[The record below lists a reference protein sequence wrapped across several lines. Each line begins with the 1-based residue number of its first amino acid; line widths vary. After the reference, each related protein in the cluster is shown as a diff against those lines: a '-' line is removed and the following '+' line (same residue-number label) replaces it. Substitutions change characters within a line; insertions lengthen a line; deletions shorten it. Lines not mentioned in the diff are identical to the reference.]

1 MNADTATLSTRF
13 NNVINLA
20 NTKLKISDTSY
31 LLLKK
36 DTITLSNRIDALN
49 ADTLY
54 LSNKIK
60 SILAST
66 NGAID
71 NLNADQSIINN
82 ALIAD
87 TAYLALTKLNKK
99 DTITLSNRIDAL
111 NADTLY
117 LANRINAILASTN
130 LVIDNSNASQ
140 NEINKALIADTST
153 LIARF
158 DQKFNTADTSFLL
171 QKKDTISLS
180 NRIEALNADTATL
193 IARFDQKFNTSDTS
207 FLLQK
212 KDTITLSN
220 RIDALNADTSTLI
233 ARFDQKLNFA
243 DTTLMLTNRIKRDTS
258 FLLQKKDT
266 ITLSNRIEALNKDT
280 ATLST
285 RFGLKLNIS
294 DTAFLLQKRDTIAL
308 SNRINALVADTLSLA
323 SRILSNSISIIDL
336 TSKMVVLNNT
346 DLNLQ
351 SQIDNKIDKKD
362 TNAIF
367 SPFRDNINALIL
379 DTTTFADRLNKKVNY
394 SDTANMLNAYR
405 TKINSLIADTIYQ
418 SGINTTQGN
427 LINSLI
433 ADSSTLVERFN
444 LKLNISDT
452 ANMLKSYSDKIN
464 ALILDTVSLASRI
477 TNSTNTLLSTYLM
490 KADTITLSN
499 RINALNKDTATLIG
513 RFALKLNASDTSSML
528 NNYRNAIN
536 SLIADTVSLA
546 SRIGTSVSVI
556 NGIVADTARL
566 NATKL
571 NVTDTAN
578 MLSSYKNNI
587 SSLIADTV
595 VLAAKINTK
604 QDLIQEVSDETI
616 ASANQSGTTQTFNLT
631 QIPSSRS
638 IVKMYI
644 NGVRISN
651 KSYSVSVINNIATL
665 TYTSG
670 LNGDN
675 TITAGDRIQFDYFY

>member
-1 MNADTATLSTRF
+1 MSNRIDALNKDTATLSTRF
-13 NNVINLA
+13 DL
-20 NTKLKISDTSY
+20 KLNISDTSAM
-31 LLLKK
+31 L
-36 DTITLSNRIDALN
+36 TNRLSR
-49 ADTLY
+49 
-54 LSNKIK
+54 
-60 SILAST
+60 
-66 NGAID
+66 
-71 NLNADQSIINN
+71 
-82 ALIAD
+82 
-87 TAYLALTKLNKK
+87 
-99 DTITLSNRIDAL
+99 
-111 NADTLY
+111 
-117 LANRINAILASTN
+117 
-130 LVIDNSNASQ
+130 
-140 NEINKALIADTST
+140 DTSY
-153 LIARF
+153 
-158 DQKFNTADTSFLL
+158 
-171 QKKDTISLS
+171 
-180 NRIEALNADTATL
+180 
-193 IARFDQKFNTSDTS
+193 
-207 FLLQK
+207 LLQK

-220 RIDALNADTSTLI
+220 RIDLLTISLNQIPGNSNLGFLKILDT
-233 ARFDQKLNFA
+233 AE
-243 DTTLMLTNRIKRDTS
+243 MLTNRLSRDTS
-258 FLLQKKDT
+258 FLLQKRDT
-266 ITLSNRIEALNKDT
+266 ITLSNRIEALNRDT

-294 DTAFLLQKRDTIAL
+294 DTSAMLTTRLSRDTAFLLQKRDTIAL
-308 SNRINALVADTLSLA
+308 SNRIDQRLKISDTIAISNKINALIADTISLA
-323 SRILSNSISIIDL
+323 SRILSNSFSIIDL
-336 TSKMVVLNNT
+336 ASKMVDLNNT

-351 SQIDNKIDKKD
+351 SQIDNKIDKRD

-394 SDTANMLNAYR
+394 SDTANMLNTYR